1 MGLNKQQQM
10 LAAKHDL
17 RSMAFLVK
25 FVDERRHNNSV
36 PGDRAAR
43 RAALQDLLRDH
54 KLLGLGVPYGSEMPW
69 NHDAQSLLGMIAPVL
84 RTPGRRVSGYDDST
98 TAAAIQDDF
107 FSSGSTMLSKE
118 YRAELQ
124 SALDE
129 EPVPTPPDSEEER
142 LNEAASN
149 GSDESYKAGGK
160 RQRRPT
166 LKKMS
171 SARNKPLKRPQ
182 PSKRTAKIMEN
193 ENDDDDEANEEPD
206 ETEKPAAS
214 TSTKPSRPSSKAKGK
229 SRQPQPSTKQKHVT
243 SVGRQGDINTE
254 KGNLVPERK
263 ISGVRAG
270 SSKYAPSFPNLK
282 ALPSSHSHRNDS
294 DNQQANEGYKNA
306 TEAGDRS
313 EMRDESESEEEDEQE
328 DENVEI
334 EHIEQDDNGNISVNR
349 KRAPR
354 RVSEDASRAQKRAKT
369 YQDFLQE
376 EDESAP
382 VPRKSHLAATAANR
396 LSKSGPIERRRSKNI
411 RSQPHTMTRQQD
423 EDEELALLFQR
434 EEYQQRNPTTS
445 PRESEMRGNT
455 SGMTREE
462 LARLDGSPPVP
473 TRSKALRQMKGNNA
487 GEGSSRG
494 RGGRVKIAPRNR
506 QPPVGSAL
514 AGTAA
519 PFGADNHHRA
529 QSSSTPDIMTLDL
542 PHAMLKIDALLD
554 QALLAV
560 SPEGEIVD
568 VANIVMEPSRSLTRL
583 YAVTFGHNWLKLAG
597 EAMLAD
603 DADVAF
609 TAPTIL
615 KSLIWHYLASEILS
629 KEVLSD
635 TVYTLLGKIRAY
647 VQPVLEE
654 QNDGFNYSYVLR
666 RASEAQFKSAEFLG
680 SEVAHCAQEHET
692 RLTMILRQHLVEM
705 ESANMPDSWR
715 RDFATRLIEICRQ
728 TLLLRAKLGMEEDK
742 HEVLVFGHQTPFDGA
757 QMEADGGMDGEKVF
771 FTKMPGIKK
780 TATGG
785 QSQVVVKALVA
796 LSPAS
801 MDV

>member
-25 FVDERRHNNSV
+25 FVDERRNDNSV

-43 RAALQDLLRDH
+43 RAALQDLLREH
-54 KLLGLGVPYGSEMPW
+54 KLLGLGVPYGSETPW
-69 NHDAQSLLGMIAPVL
+69 NHDAQSLLTMITHVL
-84 RTPGRRVSGYDDST
+84 RTPGRRVSGYADST
-98 TAAAIQDDF
+98 TAAAVQDDF
-107 FSSGSTMLSKE
+107 FSNGSTMLSKE

-142 LNEAASN
+142 LNEAASA

-171 SARNKPLKRPQ
+171 SARNKPLKKPQ
-182 PSKRTAKIMEN
+182 SSKRTAKLMD
-193 ENDDDDEANEEPD
+193 DDDDEAHEEPN

-214 TSTKPSRPSSKAKGK
+214 TSTQPSRPSGNAKVK
-229 SRQPQPSTKQKHVT
+229 SRQPQASTKQRAVK
-243 SVGRQGDINTE
+243 SVGRQGGFNTG

-270 SSKYAPSFPNLK
+270 SSKYVPSFPNLR
-282 ALPSSHSHRNDS
+282 AAPSSHSHRNDS
-294 DNQQANEGYKNA
+294 DNQQANKGYENA
-306 TEAGDRS
+306 TEANDRADI
-313 EMRDESESEEEDEQE
+313 RDKLEDEEEDDQE
-328 DENVEI
+328 DENEEI
-334 EHIEQDDNGNISVNR
+334 EQIEQDDNGNISVNR

-354 RVSEDASRAQKRAKT
+354 RASKDTSRAQKRAKT
-369 YQDFLQE
+369 YEDLLEE
-376 EDESAP
+376 EDDSAP
-382 VPRKSHLAATAANR
+382 VPRKSHLAATANKS
-396 LSKSGPIERRRSKNI
+396 SKSGQIERRRSKNI
-411 RSQPHTMTRQQD
+411 RSLPHTQTSQQD

-434 EEYQQRNPTTS
+434 EEYQQPLTTS
-445 PRESEMRGNT
+445 ERDGEMSGKT

-473 TRSKALRQMKGNNA
+473 TRYNALRQTRDKKA

-494 RGGRVKIAPRNR
+494 LGGRTKIAPLNM
-506 QPPVGSAL
+506 QPAAGSAL
-514 AGTAA
+514 AGTTA

-542 PHAMLKIDALLD
+542 PHAMLKIDGLLD
-554 QALLAV
+554 QALVTV
-560 SPEGEIVD
+560 SPEGEIVN
-568 VANIVMEPSRSLTRL
+568 VASMVTAPSRSLTRL

-597 EAMLAD
+597 EAMLAAE
-603 DADVAF
+603 ADVVF

-615 KSLIWHYLASEILS
+615 KSLIWHYLAAEILS

-635 TVYTLLGKIRAY
+635 TVYTLLGKIRPY

-666 RASEAQFKSAEFLG
+666 RASEAQFQSAEFLG
-680 SEVAHCAQEHET
+680 QEVAHCAQELET
-692 RLTMILRQHLVEM
+692 RLTMILRQHLMEM
-705 ESANMPDSWR
+705 ETAKMPESWR
-715 RDFATRLIEICRQ
+715 KDFSTSLVEICRQ
-728 TLLLRAKLGMEEDK
+728 TLLLRAKLGMEEEK
-742 HEVLVFGHQTPFDGA
+742 HEVLVVGHQTPFDGA
-757 QMEADGGMDGEKVF
+757 QMEADGGFGGEKVL

>member
-25 FVDERRHNNSV
+25 FVDERRNDNSV

-43 RAALQDLLRDH
+43 RAALQDLLREH
-54 KLLGLGVPYGSEMPW
+54 KLLGLGVPYGSETPW
-69 NHDAQSLLGMIAPVL
+69 NHDAQSLLTMITHVL
-84 RTPGRRVSGYDDST
+84 RTPGRRVSGYADST
-98 TAAAIQDDF
+98 TAAAVQDDF
-107 FSSGSTMLSKE
+107 FSNGSTMLSKE

-142 LNEAASN
+142 LNEAASA

-171 SARNKPLKRPQ
+171 SARNKPLKKPQ
-182 PSKRTAKIMEN
+182 SSKRTAKLMD
-193 ENDDDDEANEEPD
+193 DDDDEAHEEPN

-214 TSTKPSRPSSKAKGK
+214 TSTQPSRPSGNAKVK
-229 SRQPQPSTKQKHVT
+229 SRQPQASTKQRAVK
-243 SVGRQGDINTE
+243 SVGRQGGFNTG

-270 SSKYAPSFPNLK
+270 SSKYVPSFPNLR
-282 ALPSSHSHRNDS
+282 AAPSSHSHRNDS
-294 DNQQANEGYKNA
+294 DNQQANKGYENA
-306 TEAGDRS
+306 TEANDRADI
-313 EMRDESESEEEDEQE
+313 RDKLEDEEEDDQE
-328 DENVEI
+328 DENEEI
-334 EHIEQDDNGNISVNR
+334 EQIEQDDNGNISVNR

-354 RVSEDASRAQKRAKT
+354 RASKDTSRAQKRAKT
-369 YQDFLQE
+369 YEDLLEE
-376 EDESAP
+376 EDDSAP
-382 VPRKSHLAATAANR
+382 VPRKSHLAATANKS
-396 LSKSGPIERRRSKNI
+396 SKSGQIERRRSKNI
-411 RSQPHTMTRQQD
+411 RSLPHTQTSQQD

-434 EEYQQRNPTTS
+434 EEYQQPLTTS
-445 PRESEMRGNT
+445 ERDGEM
-455 SGMTREE
+455 SG
-462 LARLDGSPPVP
+462 
-473 TRSKALRQMKGNNA
+473 KKA

-494 RGGRVKIAPRNR
+494 LGGRTKIAPLNM
-506 QPPVGSAL
+506 QPAAGSAL
-514 AGTAA
+514 AGTIA

-542 PHAMLKIDALLD
+542 PHAMLKIDGLLD
-554 QALLAV
+554 QALVTV
-560 SPEGEIVD
+560 SPEGEIVN
-568 VANIVMEPSRSLTRL
+568 VASMVTAPSRSLTRL
-583 YAVTFGHNWLKLAG
+583 YAVTFGHNWLKVAG
-597 EAMLAD
+597 EAMLAE
-603 DADVAF
+603 DADVVF

-615 KSLIWHYLASEILS
+615 KSLIWHYLAAEVLS

-635 TVYTLLGKIRAY
+635 TVYTLLGKIRPY

-666 RASEAQFKSAEFLG
+666 RASEAQFQSAEFLG
-680 SEVAHCAQEHET
+680 QEVAHCAQELET
-692 RLTMILRQHLVEM
+692 RLTMILRQHLMEM
-705 ESANMPDSWR
+705 ETAKMPESWR
-715 RDFATRLIEICRQ
+715 KDFSTSLVEICRQ
-728 TLLLRAKLGMEEDK
+728 TLLLRAKLGMEEEK
-742 HEVLVFGHQTPFDGA
+742 HEVLVVGHQTPFDGE
-757 QMEADGGMDGEKVF
+757 QMEADGGIGREKVL

>member
-25 FVDERRHNNSV
+25 FVDERRNDNSV
-36 PGDRAAR
+36 LGDRAAR
-43 RAALQDLLRDH
+43 RAALQDLLREH
-54 KLLGLGVPYGSEMPW
+54 KLLGLGVPYGSETPW
-69 NHDAQSLLGMIAPVL
+69 NHDAQSLLNLIARVL
-84 RTPGRRVSGYDDST
+84 RTPGRRVSGYADST
-98 TAAAIQDDF
+98 AVAAIQDDF
-107 FSSGSTMLSKE
+107 FSNGSTMLSKE

-142 LNEAASN
+142 LNEAASA
-149 GSDESYKAGGK
+149 GSDESYKAAGK

-171 SARNKPLKRPQ
+171 SARNKPLKKPQ
-182 PSKRTAKIMEN
+182 SSKRTAKLID
-193 ENDDDDEANEEPD
+193 DDDDEAHEEPN

-214 TSTKPSRPSSKAKGK
+214 ASTQPSRPSGKAIVK
-229 SRQPQPSTKQKHVT
+229 SRQPQASTKQRAVK
-243 SVGRQGDINTE
+243 SVGRQVGLNTG

-270 SSKYAPSFPNLK
+270 SSKYVPSFPNLK
-282 ALPSSHSHRNDS
+282 AAPSSHSHRNDS
-294 DNQQANEGYKNA
+294 DNQQANKGYENA
-306 TEAGDRS
+306 NEANDRA
-313 EMRDESESEEEDEQE
+313 ELEDEEEDDQE
-328 DENVEI
+328 DENEEI
-334 EHIEQDDNGNISVNR
+334 EQIEQDDNGNISVNR

-354 RVSEDASRAQKRAKT
+354 RASEDTSRARKRAKT
-369 YQDFLQE
+369 YKDLLEE
-376 EDESAP
+376 EDDSAP
-382 VPRKSHLAATAANR
+382 VPRKSHLAATANKS
-396 LSKSGPIERRRSKNI
+396 SKSGQIERRRSKNI
-411 RSQPHTMTRQQD
+411 RSLPHTQTSQQD

-434 EEYQQRNPTTS
+434 EEYQQPLDTPERDG
-445 PRESEMRGNT
+445 EMSGNT

-473 TRSKALRQMKGNNA
+473 TRYNALSQMRGKKV

-494 RGGRVKIAPRNR
+494 LGGRTKIAPLNR
-506 QPPVGSAL
+506 QPAAGSAL
-514 AGTAA
+514 AGTTA

-542 PHAMLKIDALLD
+542 PHAMLKIDGLLD
-554 QALLAV
+554 QALVTV
-560 SPEGEIVD
+560 SPEGEIVN
-568 VANIVMEPSRSLTRL
+568 VASIAMEPSRSLTRL

-597 EAMLAD
+597 EAMRAE
-603 DADVAF
+603 DADVVF

-615 KSLIWHYLASEILS
+615 KSLIWHYLAAEILS

-666 RASEAQFKSAEFLG
+666 RASEAQFQSAEFLG
-680 SEVAHCAQEHET
+680 QEVAHCAQELET

-705 ESANMPDSWR
+705 ETAKMPESWR
-715 RDFATRLIEICRQ
+715 KDFSTSLVEICRQ
-728 TLLLRAKLGMEEDK
+728 TLLLRAKLGMEEEK
-742 HEVLVFGHQTPFDGA
+742 HEVLVVGHQTPFDGA
-757 QMEADGGMDGEKVF
+757 QMEAEGGRGGEKVL